1 VLAAV
6 PDSDVVRAARRA
18 GEPLLAHAPDSE
30 PAARFREAAA
40 RLAVRDG
47 DGDAVA
53 ARFKS
58 AVVPDTP

>member
-1 VLAAV
+1 
-6 PDSDVVRAARRA
+6 
-18 GEPLLAHAPDSE
+18 
-30 PAARFREAAA
+30 AA